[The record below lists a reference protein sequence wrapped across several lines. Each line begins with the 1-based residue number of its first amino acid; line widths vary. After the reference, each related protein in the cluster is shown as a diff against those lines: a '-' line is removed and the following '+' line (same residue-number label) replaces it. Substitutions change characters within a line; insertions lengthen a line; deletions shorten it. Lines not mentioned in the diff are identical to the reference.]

1 MEDDISK
8 SLLNFLDI
16 SNTLK
21 CKEIVLELLRPSLSY
36 KSTTNADCQ
45 ISKQLINIKI
55 YKDQQTG
62 KQPFLIARY

>member
-21 CKEIVLELLRPSLSY
+21 CKEIVLELPRPSLSY
-36 KSTTNADCQ
+36 KSATNADCQ

-62 KQPFLIARY
+62 KQPFLIGRY